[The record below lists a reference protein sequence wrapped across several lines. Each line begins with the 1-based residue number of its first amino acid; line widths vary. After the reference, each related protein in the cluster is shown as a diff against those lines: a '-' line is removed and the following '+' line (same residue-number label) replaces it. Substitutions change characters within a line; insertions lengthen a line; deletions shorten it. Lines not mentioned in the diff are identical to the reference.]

1 MDSKLSELQTL
12 FYHLITAPNGFEEAA
27 RREAMLQNG
36 RLDAVIAGNK
46 RLSAGE
52 RLTIYANAYFYRLYD
67 VFKEDFHCVY
77 TILGDVNF
85 HNLITGY
92 LIEYPPSEPSVFQA
106 GAHLPHYLLSISNL
120 AGISL
125 SQWPFLADLARLER
139 ACLEVFH
146 GADAEAL
153 EERSIRDLRPESWPS
168 LGVRLQ
174 PSAQILEL
182 EWATDKLMTA
192 IKEGRPA
199 EAPARVSATIL
210 VWRQNCQVRYR
221 TLARGE
227 RTALKWAASGRDFAS
242 ICAALADDLES
253 SWEVVDLASIIS
265 QMLTVWLRD
274 GLLTAD

>member
-1 MDSKLSELQTL
+1 MDSKLSDLQTL
-12 FYHLITAPNGFEEAA
+12 FYRLIIAPGGFEEAA
-27 RREAMLQNG
+27 RREPLLQNG
-36 RLDAVIAGNK
+36 GLDALIAGNK

-67 VFKEDFHCVY
+67 IFKEDFHCVY

-92 LIEYPPSEPSVFQA
+92 LIEYPPSEPSVFHA
-106 GAHLPHYLLSISNL
+106 GAHLPHYLLSTINL

-146 GADAEAL
+146 GADAQAL

-168 LGVRLQ
+168 LRVRLQ

-182 EWATDKLMTA
+182 EWAMDKLMAA
-192 IKEGRPA
+192 IKEGRPR
-199 EAPARVSATIL
+199 EAPARASATIL

-221 TLARGE
+221 TLAREE
-227 RTALKWAASGRDFAS
+227 RAALMCTASGTDFTT

-253 SWEVVDLASIIS
+253 TCEVADLASIIS
-265 QMLTVWLRD
+265 QMLTGWLRD